1 MKQPFLSIAIPT
13 FNRAEKLKNQLSAIH
28 ESILQS
34 KFSHGIELVVVDNCS
49 TDSTQDSI
57 KYFSNLQKS
66 YTFSAFQNEKN
77 LGGVRNFGQ
86 CILRSHGRFV
96 WLLSD
101 DDNLHE
107 DAIEHIYES
116 LSNNKEIGFCF
127 VNYFVAPII
136 EKAAINIDNKD
147 ILTRNI
153 SEYIASTMF
162 SESMVSACIYRKSL
176 LSEETLK
183 DMKPEPYQHMH
194 WVLDTLKNH
203 NACIIRSP
211 LFTVNHP
218 GVFESRK
225 IAKKSEHAKDFYLE
239 AHIDFLKYTSYI
251 YDFSLGMSLRI
262 KIHRLIMNENLNQI
276 IYHKITT
283 GKLGYNVASLK
294 LAFPIMLRKFYFD
307 PTFWIFHVPL
317 LLLPSSFARFA
328 EPLRWKYLDLRYF
341 LGKKIKKIINYLG

>member
-1 MKQPFLSIAIPT
+1 MNQPFLSIAIPT
-13 FNRAEKLKNQLSAIH
+13 FNRAEKLKNQLSSLH
-28 ESILQS
+28 KSILKS
-34 KFSHGIELVVVDNCS
+34 KLGHAIEVVVVDNCS

-57 KYFSNLQKS
+57 IKFSNLQKS
-66 YTFSAFQNEKN
+66 YTFSTFQNEKN

-86 CILRSHGRFV
+86 CILRSNGRFV

-101 DDNLHE
+101 DDNLHD

-127 VNYFVAPII
+127 VNHFVAPTI
-136 EKAAINIDNKD
+136 EVAAINIDNKD
-147 ILTRNI
+147 ILTKNI

-162 SESMVSACIYRKSL
+162 SESMVSACIFRKSL

-183 DMKPEPYQHMH
+183 DIKPGPFQHMH
-194 WVLDTLKNH
+194 WVIDILKIH
-203 NACIIRSP
+203 NACIIRTP
-211 LFTVNHP
+211 LFTVLHP

-251 YDFSLGMSLRI
+251 YEFSLGLSLRI
-262 KIHRLIMNENLNQI
+262 KIYRLTMNENLNQI

-283 GKLGYNVASLK
+283 GKLGYNFASLK
-294 LAFPIMLRKFYFD
+294 SAFPIMLRKFYFS
-307 PTFWIFHVPL
+307 PSFWLINLPL
-317 LLLPSSFARFA
+317 LLLPSPFARFF
-328 EPLRWKYLDLRYF
+328 EPLRWKYLEVRAFFGNVLR
-341 LGKKIKKIINYLG
+341 KII